1 MMDSTAYLVGS
12 NAAYVELAFQRLPTG
27 QPDVQEN
34 NPFSRHRKSETSLVL
49 SLLGFLASSNT
60 GAMPA
65 CDMSASSVMRAPE
78 TGLAAVSANLRM
90 IVAGPTCGGSGEI
103 KCSTV
108 TDGDESIGLE
118 HPVTYKGTTQKSAK
132 ILRQI

>member
-65 CDMSASSVMRAPE
+65 CDMSASKRDARARNGSGSGIGQLE
-78 TGLAAVSANLRM
+78 ND
-90 IVAGPTCGGSGEI
+90 CGGP
-103 KCSTV
+103 
-108 TDGDESIGLE
+108 DMRGLRRDQ
-118 HPVTYKGTTQKSAK
+118 V
-132 ILRQI
+132 LNRDRRR